1 MECLQAGLDRAIIAL
16 LLACIFAPNSELTFW
31 HGADG
36 SRLTKGD
43 VKGSAVPPG
52 YGRCL
57 ITEAGSDQERIVGT
71 FG

>member
-1 MECLQAGLDRAIIAL
+1 MLDHMTVTVDQINRL
-16 LLACIFAPNSELTFW
+16 FLACIFTPNSELTFR

-52 YGRCL
+52 YGRSL
-57 ITEAGSDQERIVGT
+57 ITEASSDQERIVGT
-71 FG
+71 LG